1 MWSQSLGMVTQ
12 YGSIHKCPRSVPT
25 PPSLW
30 HGTLRVIHG
39 SHSPWRCRATKPFQ
53 RIVHPVPLPRWVGLV
68 GLGWSAW
75 TGLDWVMM
83 TLGVGRSRHCR
94 HTCFV
99 RNGPPRAVTLFAPSL
114 SWVQSHSTH
123 TTKLFTN
130 QPTNHSSHT
139 HKKNQTNDDQQL
151 GRFPTP

>member
-53 RIVHPVPLPRWVGLV
+53 RIVHHVPLPRWVGLV
-68 GLGWSAW
+68 GLGWVGMDW
-75 TGLDWVMM
+75 TGLGDDD
-83 TLGVGRSRHCR
+83 VGCGPFAALPPHVFRTERPPARSHV
-94 HTCFV
+94 V
-99 RNGPPRAVTLFAPSL
+99 RSL
-114 SWVQSHSTH
+114 SLVGAVALHPHNQTTH
-123 TTKLFTN
+123 
-130 QPTNHSSHT
+130 QPANHSSHT